1 VITQTVTLIQL
12 TVQPPKVSLSAE
24 TFYAHNAVE
33 AKVQHHHLEAQP
45 AVRFHEGPA
54 EEAIH

>member
-1 VITQTVTLIQL
+1 VITQTVTLIKL

-33 AKVQHHHLEAQP
+33 ATAG
-45 AVRFHEGPA
+45 EGKGA
-54 EEAIH
+54 KCNITILKHNLR